1 MEGEQRNY
9 YPSKH
14 TFHLAMRQG
23 IELVDEDISSFEPKR
38 AVKFFRDLIWASA
51 SNAGIQTDTHVNLN
65 IYTPD
70 GGIDAEVEDEFEMEV
85 TEADE
90 TDLIPKGRTGYQI
103 KTGSKPSESDCEN
116 ELMNSDDEIKSYVKD
131 VVSSGGNY
139 VYVTFSQLTSEEREE
154 RISAIE
160 NQLSEEGYDTCDVY
174 LFATSQL
181 VKFAN
186 HFPGIIFKYSSIKG
200 GGIDIETWS
209 ERRPIRVPE
218 TYVETDERRAI
229 VEKIRSLLTKTGE
242 FEDIDSCPVCRVRG
256 TSGLGKTRLVYEAVN
271 HEQFSKRVI
280 YSDADE
286 FEGSE
291 LATTLEMDDS
301 REAIIILDN
310 CSREQHRAFINRYGS
325 YSRLALITI
334 STDRSRVSADLPL
347 TIDRLSKDE
356 LKEILNS
363 VYSELPGHTV
373 DRFAKIADGYPEM
386 ALLLAERYTT
396 DDTEQS
402 VVEVSDSTIFDRL
415 LVGNEQD
422 APDLRDVKRILTP
435 FAFFD
440 RINWKNN
447 PNEKEWVIKA
457 FNLNSDYSENTIS
470 EIVHYE
476 KDRDVL
482 KGEEVLSVGT
492 IPLATY
498 LMKSALER
506 NSSILDS
513 IFHENCP
520 SRLKWTF
527 AERIPYAN
535 TLDIVQN
542 WSADKLYTTEWFRR
556 YGFQADIGPI
566 FRGLAEVTPGEALDT
581 LEMFIGTKEREDLE
595 KIESRRTILE
605 SLRRIAVWKE
615 HFFGAAR
622 HLQKLAEAENDDQ
635 YVNNSTGLF
644 ADLFSPHPG
653 PYAPTEVA
661 PMDRYPI
668 LEDLLSSHDPD
679 KHRVGLEAAEQVLSI
694 RGSRGGGIPHRQ
706 GAKPAPDLWSPD
718 TNEERIEYFEEVWK
732 LVERNL
738 DKLHEENFE
747 KAVNILT
754 SNSRKLAESE
764 DLTPTIQNTFRELL
778 GHQDID
784 ANEVI
789 SATSSIVHYDADDYP
804 EELQKSWQEFED
816 ELTNRDFHTKLKR
829 YIAGHNLVARSED
842 REEITERRI
851 ASLAEEVVENPD
863 VISDELDWLHEASS
877 QNAVDFGRKLAKRD
891 HDRELIEV
899 LLTGL
904 QEVETD
910 AACCMFG
917 SYLNVITD
925 SCEDAPKHVFDRLK
939 DDRHLIHFFPF
950 LVRRADPSNKAAEMI
965 LDSIRNGE
973 IPIRKI
979 NQIEPIARGGD
990 LSEDTFFEIG
1000 SYLLDKDTGKASGIL
1015 VNLAYDF
1022 YRRDDAPRV
1031 ENDMIVPALTHPDL
1045 VEGES
1050 GVTIDGHWYEWEQL
1064 AEITI
1069 SQDISNGFDISEQ
1082 IIDSLGQ
1089 TGGVVRNRDHL
1100 DNVLRPLFEQEPK
1113 KAWGLVT
1120 EGFDDDSSRVRLEA
1134 WLAGTRVN
1142 SGESAILLVPEST
1155 LWNWVDDDPDE
1166 RAPQLARCLPP
1177 MSHSGWWNL
1186 TRELLIRHGDT
1197 DDVFEELSA
1206 IERGGVFGN
1215 DLFRSRRDEL
1225 KQLRRASS
1233 NPTVRRW
1240 LTQEIRAI
1248 EKFL

>member
-1 MEGEQRNY
+1 MGLY
-9 YPSKH
+9 S
-14 TFHLAMRQG
+14 AMRKG
-23 IELVDEDISSFEPKR
+23 IELVDEDISSFEPKH

-70 GGIDAEVEDEFEMEV
+70 GGIDAEVEDEFEVEV

-103 KTGSKPSESDCEN
+103 KTGSKPSKSDCEN
-116 ELMNSDDEIKSYVKD
+116 ELINNDDEIKSYVKD

-160 NQLSEEGYDTCDVY
+160 NQLSEEGYDDCVVY

-186 HFPGIIFKYSSIKG
+186 QFPGLVFKYTSTEG

-242 FEDIDSCPVCRVRG
+242 FENIDGCPVCRVRG

-280 YSDADE
+280 YGDADE
-286 FEGSE
+286 FEDSE

-325 YSRLALITI
+325 YRRLALITI

-347 TIDRLSKDE
+347 TINRLSKDK
-356 LKEILNS
+356 LKEILNAE
-363 VYSELPGHTV
+363 YSKLPGHTV
-373 DRFAKIADGYPEM
+373 DRFAKIADGFPEM
-386 ALLLAERYTT
+386 ALLLAEQYTT
-396 DDTEQS
+396 DDTEES

-440 RINWKNN
+440 RINWEKNS
-447 PNEKEWVIKA
+447 NEKEWVIKA
-457 FNLNSDYSENTIS
+457 FDLDSDYSENTIS
-470 EIVHYE
+470 DIVQYE

-482 KGEEVLSVGT
+482 KGKEALSLGT
-492 IPLATY
+492 IPFATY
-498 LMKSALER
+498 LMESELDR

-513 IFHENCP
+513 IFHESCP
-520 SRLKWTF
+520 SKLKRTF

-542 WSADKLYTTEWFRR
+542 WSVDTLYTTEWFGR

-581 LEMFIGTKEREDLE
+581 LDRFIGTKGREELE

-605 SLRRIAVWKE
+605 SLRRIAVWEE

-622 HLQKLAEAENDDQ
+622 LLQKLAEEENDDQ

-668 LEDLLSSHDPD
+668 LENLLSSHDPA

-694 RGSRGGGIPHRQ
+694 RGNRGGGIPHRQ
-706 GAKPAPDLWSPD
+706 GAKPAPNLWTPD
-718 TNEERIEYFEEVWK
+718 SNEERIEYFEEVWK
-732 LVERNL
+732 LVDRNL
-738 DKLHEENFE
+738 DKFREENFE
-747 KAVNILT
+747 NAVNILT

-764 DLTPTIQNTFRELL
+764 DLTPTIQNTFRDLL
-778 GHQDID
+778 DNQDID

-789 SATSSIVHYDADDYP
+789 SATSAIVHYDADDYP
-804 EELQKSWQEFED
+804 EDLQKSWQEFEE

-829 YIAGHNLVARSED
+829 YIAGPNLVDRSED

-851 ASLAEEVVENPD
+851 ASLAEEAVENPNK
-863 VISDELDWLHEASS
+863 ISDELDWMHEASS
-877 QNAVDFGRKLAKRD
+877 QNAVEFGRELAKRD
-891 HDRELIEV
+891 HDQELLDV
-899 LLTGL
+899 FLTGL
-904 QEVETD
+904 QEVEPD

-925 SCEDAPKHVFDRLK
+925 SCENAPKNVFDHLK
-939 DDRHLIHFFPF
+939 NDQHLIHFFPF
-950 LVRRADPSNKAAEMI
+950 LVRRADPSDEAAEII
-965 LDSIRNGE
+965 LDSIKNGDV
-973 IPIRKI
+973 PIRKI
-979 NQIEPIARGGD
+979 NQIDPIARGGD
-990 LSEDTFFEIG
+990 LSEDTFVQIG
-1000 SYLLDKDTGKASGIL
+1000 SYLLDKDTGKSSGIL

-1022 YRRDDAPRV
+1022 YRRNDAPRV
-1031 ENDMIVPALTHPDL
+1031 EDDMIVQSLTHPDL
-1045 VEGES
+1045 VEGGSEI
-1050 GVTIDGHWYEWEQL
+1050 TIDGHWYEWKQL
-1064 AEITI
+1064 AKITI
-1069 SQDISNGFDISEQ
+1069 SQDISNGFDIAEQ
-1082 IIDSLGQ
+1082 IIDSFGK
-1089 TGGVVRNRDHL
+1089 TGGVAQNRNNL
-1100 DNVLRPLFEQEPK
+1100 DVVLHPLFEQEPQ
-1113 KAWGLVT
+1113 KAWELVANR
-1120 EGFDDDSSRVRLEA
+1120 FDDDASRVRLAA
-1134 WLAGTRVN
+1134 WLAGRRVN
-1142 SGESAILLVPEST
+1142 SGEPPILSVSEST
-1155 LWNWVDDDPDE
+1155 LWNWVDEDPSK
-1166 RAPQLARCLPP
+1166 RAPQLARCLPS
-1177 MSHSGWWNL
+1177 MNQSGWWKL
-1186 TRELLIRHGDT
+1186 TRELLIRHGDI

-1206 IERGGVFGN
+1206 LDRGGVFGN

-1225 KQLRRASS
+1225 KKLRRGSS
-1233 NPTVRRW
+1233 NPNVRRW